1 MSAPRAPAGV
11 CGASCAYEAIP
22 KTTLTHPSTTKMTYV
37 YGPFVT
43 GIVFNPEVDMVLLDG
58 AWWRVTEDDGVFTV
72 REKVADDSL

>member
-1 MSAPRAPAGV
+1 MSAPQAAAGA
-11 CGASCAYEAIP
+11 CGASCVYEASP
-22 KTTLTHPSTTKMTYV
+22 GEHADGSSTTKMTYV